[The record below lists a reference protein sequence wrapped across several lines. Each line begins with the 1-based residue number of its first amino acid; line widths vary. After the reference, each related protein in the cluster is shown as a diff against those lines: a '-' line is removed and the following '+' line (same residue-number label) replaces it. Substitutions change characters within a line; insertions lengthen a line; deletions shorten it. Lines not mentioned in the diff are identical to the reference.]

1 MDYSLEQNDVWEL
14 VELSELLHQKELWI
28 LVLLFLICVANAN
41 KFRVCSKY
49 KTSPSLRAHHKEL
62 NSTHI

>member
-41 KFRVCSKY
+41 KFRVGVAYAQSIK
-49 KTSPSLRAHHKEL
+49 PLQALEL
-62 NSTHI
+62 TIKS